1 MTKKEKAIK
10 NIDVFTHFVAG
21 WVSGCAGVLV
31 SHPLDTVK
39 VRLQTQGVSGIQQ
52 QYRGTWHCLSETV
65 KNEKVYG
72 LFKGMSSP
80 LLGTALWNAVIF
92 GTYGNTIRWLAGDSL
107 EEQHRM
113 SNVVI
118 ASLASGFTQTFV
130 ITPLELT
137 KTRLQIQT
145 SQKNQVYKGLI
156 DCCRQIYRQQGFFG
170 LFKGFNATFI
180 RDAIGFTAFFG
191 IFEQFSRWISKEGPP
206 YRDITIVGHVVAGG
220 LTGAISWGCAF
231 PADVIKCRIQV
242 DYDGRYNGFIDCV
255 RKSYKEEGPA
265 LLRRG
270 FWPCVLRGFPMNAA
284 IFSIYHYMIRVY
296 EDHDIADRIVTKFL
310 YVD

>member
-1 MTKKEKAIK
+1 MDNKVQVKD
-10 NIDVFTHFVAG
+10 NLDSFTHFVAG

-52 QYRGTWHCLSETV
+52 KYNGTWHCLTEIV
-65 KNEKVYG
+65 RKEKVRG

-92 GTYGNTIRWLAGDSL
+92 GTYGNTIHWLAGDNVK
-107 EEQHRM
+107 EQHRM
-113 SNVVI
+113 SNVVF

-137 KTRLQIQT
+137 KTRLQIQ
-145 SQKNQVYKGLI
+145 SSSENKIYNGLL
-156 DCCRQIYRQQGFFG
+156 DCTRKIYRQHGFFG

-180 RDAIGFTAFFG
+180 RDTIGFTAFFG
-191 IFEQFSRWISKEGPP
+191 IFEQFSRWLSNEQPP
-206 YRDITIVGHVVAGG
+206 YNDITILGHVMAGG

-231 PADVIKCRIQV
+231 PADVIKCRLQV
-242 DYDGRYNGFIDCV
+242 DYEGRYSGFLDCA
-255 RKSYKEEGPA
+255 RKSYREEGSA
-265 LLRRG
+265 LFRRG

-296 EDHDIADRIVTKFL
+296 EEHDIAEKIAVRYFC
-310 YVD
+310 